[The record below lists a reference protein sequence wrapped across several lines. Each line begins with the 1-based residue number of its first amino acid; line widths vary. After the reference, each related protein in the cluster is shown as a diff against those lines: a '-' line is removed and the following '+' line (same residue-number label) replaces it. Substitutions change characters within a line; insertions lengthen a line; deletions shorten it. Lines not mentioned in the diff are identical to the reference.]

1 MVEDGTPYQLQLLE
15 TLSGKGLKRG
25 ELEPQAE
32 DMMQTLAEFETQLAE
47 LIGRP
52 SDQRPFV
59 CEGSPLDCSVFI
71 VGFNPA
77 TTMDADFWSFWRSG
91 SGFDKKAWL
100 EEYKRDRAQRPLKP
114 GKTRRNLVSNTRRV
128 IEWII
133 EAAAP
138 CRCLETNIY
147 ALPSDD
153 KASLAEE
160 SRKTAPFRFLLE
172 TIKPSVIVAHGDD
185 AIRETQHLAGNVTVM
200 PVKHFSRGWSEEAAR
215 SLGQKLG
222 ALC

>member
-1 MVEDGTPYQLQLLE
+1 
-15 TLSGKGLKRG
+15 
-25 ELEPQAE
+25 
-32 DMMQTLAEFETQLAE
+32 MQNLADFETQLAK

-59 CEGSPLDCSVFI
+59 CEGSPLDCSAFI

-77 TTMDADFWSFWRSG
+77 TTMDADFWSFWRPSY
-91 SGFDKKAWL
+91 GFDKEAWFEAYKA
-100 EEYKRDRAQRPLKP
+100 DRVQRPLKP
-114 GKTRRNLVSNTRRV
+114 GKTRRNPVSNTRRV

-133 EAAAP
+133 EAASP
-138 CRCLETNIY
+138 CRCLETNVY

-185 AIRETQHLAGNVTVM
+185 AILETQHLAGSVRVM